1 MKATIETLKD
11 ALGNEVFRVSRIF
24 PNASSAHRG
33 AISLDA
39 INPEGFAAKKSP
51 CGRFFAPGQWWLR
64 CGDTDMGRSLPALC
78 TECGGD
84 FKLDYPRGPF
94 GKGEAFD
101 PPESNP
107 FVSTQSVSAHQEFM
121 CGPPNCDAHQPT
133 AGEYMAQLQAD
144 SAEGDLDPRA
154 VQAGIEGAGT

>member
-1 MKATIETLKD
+1 MKATIEPLKD

-24 PNASSAHRG
+24 PNSSSAHRG

-39 INPEGFAAKKSP
+39 INPEAFDPFA
-51 CGRFFAPGQWWLR
+51 
-64 CGDTDMGRSLPALC
+64 
-78 TECGGD
+78 
-84 FKLDYPRGPF
+84 
-94 GKGEAFD
+94 KGEAFD
-101 PPESNP
+101 PPEFPPN
-107 FVSTQSVSAHQEFM
+107 AILA
-121 CGPPNCDAHQPT
+121 PPNCDFPT

>member
-39 INPEGFAAKKSP
+39 INPEAFDPFA
-51 CGRFFAPGQWWLR
+51 
-64 CGDTDMGRSLPALC
+64 
-78 TECGGD
+78 
-84 FKLDYPRGPF
+84 
-94 GKGEAFD
+94 KGEAFD
-101 PPESNP
+101 PPEV
-107 FVSTQSVSAHQEFM
+107 F
-121 CGPPNCDAHQPT
+121 PPNCEGHSEFANPVS

>member
-39 INPEGFAAKKSP
+39 INPEAFDPFA
-51 CGRFFAPGQWWLR
+51 
-64 CGDTDMGRSLPALC
+64 
-78 TECGGD
+78 
-84 FKLDYPRGPF
+84 
-94 GKGEAFD
+94 KGEAFD
-101 PPESNP
+101 PPEDFDSIEHDFEKARRGPILTKYALSIGVNY
-107 FVSTQSVSAHQEFM
+107 EFPQ
-121 CGPPNCDAHQPT
+121 PPNCEGNNSASIADSDSGKVT
-133 AGEYMAQLQAD
+133 VGEYMAQLQAD

>member
-39 INPEGFAAKKSP
+39 INPEAFNPFA
-51 CGRFFAPGQWWLR
+51 
-64 CGDTDMGRSLPALC
+64 
-78 TECGGD
+78 
-84 FKLDYPRGPF
+84 
-94 GKGEAFD
+94 KGEAFD
-101 PPESNP
+101 PPEVFTDSGEVYRLEP
-107 FVSTQSVSAHQEFM
+107 DGTGFLRMKKVL
-121 CGPPNCDAHQPT
+121 PPNCDGMSS
-133 AGEYMAQLQAD
+133 GEYRAQLQAD

>member
-39 INPEGFAAKKSP
+39 INPEAF
-51 CGRFFAPGQWWLR
+51 
-64 CGDTDMGRSLPALC
+64 D
-78 TECGGD
+78 
-84 FKLDYPRGPF
+84 PF
-94 GKGEAFD
+94 GKGEPFD
-101 PPESNP
+101 PPEV
-107 FVSTQSVSAHQEFM
+107 F
-121 CGPPNCDAHQPT
+121 PPNCEGHQTT